1 MTDDIEILAGPGVA
15 ASDLADLESEMRRWG
30 REPVVRRLPARRGG
44 TEWAWLVVLT
54 IPAEVV
60 ARAMLEHLGADAYAG
75 LRRLVARVL
84 RRAPG
89 PGRPPATAAA
99 GVLVE
104 SSDTGAQFAL
114 EADLPPEAYRQL
126 FDEIARGLPAGG
138 TRVFDRDHLRWVPS
152 SPPAAGG
159 GS

>member
-1 MTDDIEILAGPGVA
+1 MADDIEILAAPGVA
-15 ASDLADLESEMRRWG
+15 TTDLADLKSEMGRWG
-30 REPVVRRLPARRGG
+30 SEPVVRRLPPRRGG
-44 TEWAWLVVLT
+44 AEWAWLVVLT

-60 ARAMLEHLGADAYAG
+60 AKAMLEHLGADAYAG

-89 PGRPPATAAA
+89 RDRPPATAAA

-114 EADLPPEAYRQL
+114 EADLPAEAYRQL
-126 FDEIARGLPAGG
+126 FDEIARGRPAGG
-138 TRVFDRDHLRWVPS
+138 TRVFDRDHLRWVPP
-152 SPPAAGG
+152 SPPDAGG
-159 GS
+159 GC